1 MIVRRILAPIDG
13 SEHADRAL
21 DYALELAEQLGA
33 EVEILTVVPETVETP
48 EWMREYTLKMKE
60 EGERMIS
67 KAAEGAR
74 GAHPN
79 VTVTKELEEGYA
91 AEKILETVKRRN
103 FDLIIMGN
111 RGLGLVRG
119 LLLGS
124 VSSRIVNQAEIP
136 VLIVK

>member
-1 MIVRRILAPIDG
+1 MVVRRILAPIDG
-13 SEHADRAL
+13 SEHAERAL
-21 DYALELAEQLGA
+21 DYALELAGQLGA
-33 EVEILTVVPETVETP
+33 EVEILIVVPETVETP

-60 EGERMIS
+60 EGERTIS

-74 GAHPN
+74 EAHPD

-91 AEKILETVKRRN
+91 TEKILEAANKGG
-103 FDLIIMGN
+103 FDMIVMGN

-124 VSSRIVNQAEIP
+124 VSSKVVNQAEIP